1 MASTIRLPP
10 HVHAAAS
17 EAAAQMG
24 VSLNALVAVALDGFL
39 QARMQGLLQGLA
51 ALQGADVLPQP
62 GPRPKSGPGP
72 AVVRRLGKSPGGR

>member
-39 QARMQGLLQGLA
+39 QARMQGFLQGLA
-51 ALQGADVLPQP
+51 ALQAADVPLEH
-62 GPRPKSGPGP
+62 GSRSKSGPGL